1 MSMFCLTVHNL
12 DQHDTLKEVL
22 QKHAVVFTEEVGCMQ
37 GQQSRP
43 APPTA
48 PLHPWEWPPRPWSRL
63 HLDFAGPY
71 LGHMYLV
78 IVDAHS
84 KWLDVH
90 IMQSITSA
98 KTIEKLRTVFAI
110 HGLPQKVVTD
120 NGPSFVSAEFN
131 GLAERAVQSF
141 KQGIKLTPGNSIQE
155 KLSKY
160 LFKYRITPHSTTGIA
175 PAELLMNRRLRS
187 KLDLVY
193 PDVAERVGT
202 RQLKQKLTHDNGN
215 PVRNLNIG
223 DKVYVR
229 NLPNSDPKWLA
240 GTVTKVT
247 GPLSYHVELLDGTIV
262 RKYVDH
268 LRSRDTNHTATEQTA
283 TTPRA
288 PLAGPLSVPYTCT
301 PVADAAEAEPP
312 PPGDPPRE
320 IPPPPRRSTRSRQP
334 PDRYS

>member
-1 MSMFCLTVHNL
+1 MSGNGI
-12 DQHDTLKEVL
+12 
-22 QKHAVVFTEEVGCMQ
+22 KHVT
-37 GQQSRP
+37 SSP
-43 APPTA
+43 Y
-48 PLHPWEWPPRPWSRL
+48 HPS
-63 HLDFAGPY
+63 
-71 LGHMYLV
+71 
-78 IVDAHS
+78 S
-84 KWLDVH
+84 
-90 IMQSITSA
+90 
-98 KTIEKLRTVFAI
+98 
-110 HGLPQKVVTD
+110 
-120 NGPSFVSAEFN
+120 N
-131 GLAERAVQSF
+131 GLAEQAVQLF

-160 LFKYRITPHSTTGIA
+160 LFKYRITMGIA

-262 RKYVDH
+262 RKHVDH
-268 LRSRDTNHTATEQTA
+268 LCSRDTNHTATEQTA

-288 PLAGPLSVPYTCT
+288 PLAGPPVPYTCT

-320 IPPPPRRSTRSRQP
+320 MPPPPRRSTRSRQP

>member
-1 MSMFCLTVHNL
+1 
-12 DQHDTLKEVL
+12 
-22 QKHAVVFTEEVGCMQ
+22 
-37 GQQSRP
+37 
-43 APPTA
+43 
-48 PLHPWEWPPRPWSRL
+48 
-63 HLDFAGPY
+63 
-71 LGHMYLV
+71 
-78 IVDAHS
+78 
-84 KWLDVH
+84 
-90 IMQSITSA
+90 MQSITSA

-120 NGPSFVSAEFN
+120 NGPSFVSAEFKQFMSGNGIKHVTSSPYHPSSN

-262 RKYVDH
+262 RKHVDH

-301 PVADAAEAEPP
+301 PVADAADAEPP
-312 PPGDPPRE
+312 PPGDPEGNATSTPTLNKE
-320 IPPPPRRSTRSRQP
+320 STTSRSLLLSDLRGGSVV
-334 PDRYS
+334 D